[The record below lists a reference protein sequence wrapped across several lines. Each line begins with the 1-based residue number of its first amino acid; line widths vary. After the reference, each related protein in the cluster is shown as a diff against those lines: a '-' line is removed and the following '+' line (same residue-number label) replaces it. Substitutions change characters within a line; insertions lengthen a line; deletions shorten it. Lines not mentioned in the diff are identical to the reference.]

1 MDVSF
6 DIDKEKKIISGV
18 VAGALHRDILMNLLA
33 QLRVITTNNRGCN
46 LLFDLS
52 DTSLE
57 TTQMD
62 MYRIIDVVSS
72 IVELKDQLG
81 EKIAHVV
88 PDKKDRIIHAEDI
101 GSVAMIR
108 GINYQVF
115 TDIEQ
120 ARTWLME

>member
-18 VAGALHRDILMNLLA
+18 VTGALHRDILMNLLA
-33 QLRVITTNNRGCN
+33 QLRVITTNNSGCN

-88 PDKKDRIIHAEDI
+88 PDKKNRIVHAEDI

>member
-6 DIDKEKKIISGV
+6 DINKEKKIISGV
-18 VAGALHRDILMNLLA
+18 VTGALHRDILMNLLA

-88 PDKKDRIIHAEDI
+88 PDKKNRIVHAEDI

>member
-6 DIDKEKKIISGV
+6 DINKEKKIISGV
-18 VAGALHRDILMNLLA
+18 VVGALHRDILMNLLA

-88 PDKKDRIIHAEDI
+88 PDKKNRIVHAEDI

>member
-18 VAGALHRDILMNLLA
+18 VTGALHRDILMNLLA
-33 QLRVITTNNRGCN
+33 QLRIITTNNRGCN
-46 LLFDLS
+46 LIFDLS

-88 PDKKDRIIHAEDI
+88 PDKKDRIMHAEDI

-115 TDIEQ
+115 TDVEQ
-120 ARTWLME
+120 ARSWLME

>member
-6 DIDKEKKIISGV
+6 DIDKENKIISGV
-18 VAGALHRDILMNLLA
+18 VTGALHRDILMNLLA
-33 QLRVITTNNRGCN
+33 QLRVITSNNRGCN

-88 PDKKDRIIHAEDI
+88 PDKKGRIAHAEDI

>member
-18 VAGALHRDILMNLLA
+18 VTGALHRDILMNLLA
-33 QLRVITTNNRGCN
+33 QLRVITTNNSGCN

-88 PDKKDRIIHAEDI
+88 PDKKDRIVHAEDI

>member
-1 MDVSF
+1 MSF

-18 VAGALHRDILMNLLA
+18 VVGALHRDILMNLLA

-88 PDKKDRIIHAEDI
+88 PDKKDRIVHAEDI

>member
-18 VAGALHRDILMNLLA
+18 VTGALHRDILMNLLA

-88 PDKKDRIIHAEDI
+88 PDKKNRIVHAEDI